1 MIGGQSAARCA
12 SGWRDISRDGREPK
26 RGKMFYRKGDRVK
39 HPIKEDW
46 GLGKVLANSNGEK
59 VDVFFVDA
67 GEKTILLKYVEPIKV
82 KGEESNHGGL
92 DNLKASAS
100 GVKYQR
106 FSKLTENFLEVY
118 PEGFQS
124 EKFVGEER
132 SKKEKA
138 HEMAFE
144 LLPKE
149 RFEELIGA
157 EDYAE
162 ITKRVIKILNA
173 STLILPNERLSLKNG
188 LVEAREQEMFAK
200 ALFGLLYSDDSL
212 KDRFER
218 FSTVLGLVG
227 AGKWTLAT
235 YFLFVFYPEK
245 HMFVKPKLLQ
255 QSADV
260 CRFELNYKA
269 QLNWQTY
276 ESVLSFADY
285 VSSELSDLHPK
296 NMMDVKEFIW
306 HTAATA

>member
-1 MIGGQSAARCA
+1 
-12 SGWRDISRDGREPK
+12 
-26 RGKMFYRKGDRVK
+26 MFYRKGDRVR

-46 GLGKVLANSNGEK
+46 GLGKVLANSNGDK

-92 DNLKASAS
+92 DNLKATASAS

-106 FSKLTENFLEVY
+106 FSKLTENFLEAY
-118 PEGFQS
+118 PDGFQN
-124 EKFVGEER
+124 EKFVGDER
-132 SKKEKA
+132 LKKEKA

-144 LLPKE
+144 LLPKD
-149 RFEELIGA
+149 RFEELISA
-157 EDYAE
+157 ADYAE

-188 LVEAREQEMFAK
+188 LLEEREQEMFAK
-200 ALFGLLYSDDSL
+200 ALFGLLYSDELL

-245 HMFVKPKLLQ
+245 HMFVKPKLMQ

-285 VSSELSDLHPK
+285 VSSELSELHPK

-306 HTAATA
+306 HTAASA

>member
-1 MIGGQSAARCA
+1 
-12 SGWRDISRDGREPK
+12 
-26 RGKMFYRKGDRVK
+26 MFYRKGDRVR

-46 GLGKVLANSNGEK
+46 GLGKVLANSNGDK

-92 DNLKASAS
+92 DNLKATAS
-100 GVKYQR
+100 TSGIKYQR
-106 FSKLTENFLEVY
+106 FSKLTENFLEAY
-118 PEGFQS
+118 PEGFQN
-124 EKFVGEER
+124 EKFIGDER
-132 SKKEKA
+132 IKKEKA

-144 LLPKE
+144 LLPEE
-149 RFEELIGA
+149 RFQELIDA
-157 EDYAE
+157 ADYAE

-173 STLILPNERLSLKNG
+173 TTLILPNERLSLKNG

-200 ALFGLLYSDDSL
+200 ALFGLLYHDEPL
-212 KDRFER
+212 KERFER
-218 FSTVLGLVG
+218 FSSVLGMLG

-235 YFLFVFYPEK
+235 YFLFVFYPDK
-245 HMFVKPKLLQ
+245 HMFVKPKLMQ
-255 QSADV
+255 QSADI

-285 VSSELSDLHPK
+285 VSSELSDLNPK

-306 HTAATA
+306 HTAASA

>member
-1 MIGGQSAARCA
+1 MVDVIFLGTVIA
-12 SGWRDISRDGREPK
+12 PK
-26 RGKMFYRKGDRVK
+26 RGKMFYRKGDKVR

-67 GEKTILLKYVEPIKV
+67 GEKTILLKYVEPVKV
-82 KGEESNHGGL
+82 KGEDSSHGGL
-92 DNLKASAS
+92 DNLKATVSTS
-100 GVKYQR
+100 GIKYKR
-106 FSKLTENFLEVY
+106 FSKLTENFLEAY
-118 PEGFQS
+118 PDGFQN
-124 EKFVGEER
+124 EKFSGEER
-132 SKKEKA
+132 AKKDKA
-138 HEMAFE
+138 HDMAYD

-149 RFEELIGA
+149 RFAELIEA
-157 EDYAE
+157 ADYAE
-162 ITKRVIKILNA
+162 ITQRALKVLNA
-173 STLILPNERLSLKNG
+173 TTLILPNERLALKNG
-188 LVEAREQEMFAK
+188 LAEERSQEMFSK
-200 ALFGLLYSDDSL
+200 ALFELLYSDEEL
-212 KDRFER
+212 KERFER

-245 HMFVKPKLLQ
+245 HMFVKPKLMQ

-276 ESVLSFADY
+276 ESVLSFAGY
-285 VSSELSDLHPK
+285 VSSELSELNPK
-296 NMMDVKEFIW
+296 DMMDVKDFIW

>member
-1 MIGGQSAARCA
+1 
-12 SGWRDISRDGREPK
+12 
-26 RGKMFYRKGDRVK
+26 MFYRKGDRVR

-92 DNLKASAS
+92 DNLKATAT

-106 FSKLTENFLEVY
+106 FSKLTESFLEAY
-118 PEGFQS
+118 PEGFDN
-124 EKFVGEER
+124 EKFVGDER
-132 SKKEKA
+132 AQKEKA
-138 HEMAFE
+138 RELAMD

-149 RFEELIGA
+149 RFKELIDA
-157 EDYAE
+157 SDYAE
-162 ITKRVIKILNA
+162 ITQRVLKILNA
-173 STLILPNERLSLKNG
+173 TNLILPNERLSLKNG
-188 LVEAREQEMFAK
+188 LQEERSQEMFAK
-200 ALFGLLYSDDSL
+200 ALHELLYSEDDL

-218 FSTVLGLVG
+218 FSAVLGMIN

-245 HMFVKPKLLQ
+245 HMFVKPKLMQ
-255 QSADV
+255 QSADK

-276 ESVLSFADY
+276 ESVLSFAEY
-285 VSSELSDLHPK
+285 VSAELSELKPK
-296 NMMDVKEFIW
+296 DMMDVKDFIW

>member
-1 MIGGQSAARCA
+1 
-12 SGWRDISRDGREPK
+12 
-26 RGKMFYRKGDRVK
+26 MFYRKGDRVR

-92 DNLKASAS
+92 DHLKATDT

-106 FSKLTENFLEVY
+106 FSKLTENFLEAY
-118 PEGFQS
+118 PEGFQN
-124 EKFVGEER
+124 EKFAGEDR
-132 SKKEKA
+132 AKKDKA
-138 HEMAFE
+138 HDMAFD

-149 RFEELIGA
+149 RFAELIAA

-162 ITKRVIKILNA
+162 ITQRALKILNA
-173 STLILPNERLSLKNG
+173 TSLILPNERLALKNG
-188 LVEAREQEMFAK
+188 LAEDRSQEIFSK
-200 ALFGLLYSDDSL
+200 ALFELLYSEEIL
-212 KDRFER
+212 KERFER
-218 FSTVLGLVG
+218 FSKVLGLVG

-245 HMFVKPKLLQ
+245 HMFVKPKLMQ

-296 NMMDVKEFIW
+296 DMMDVKDFIW

>member
-1 MIGGQSAARCA
+1 
-12 SGWRDISRDGREPK
+12 
-26 RGKMFYRKGDRVK
+26 MFYRKGDRVK

-92 DNLKASAS
+92 DNLKATPST
-100 GVKYQR
+100 VKYQR
-106 FSKLTENFLEVY
+106 FSNLTENFLETY
-118 PEGFQS
+118 PDGFQN

-132 SKKEKA
+132 AQKEKA
-138 HEMAFE
+138 RELGLD

-149 RFEELIGA
+149 RFAELIDA
-157 EDYAE
+157 SDYAE
-162 ITKRVIKILNA
+162 ITKRVLKILNA
-173 STLILPNERLSLKNG
+173 TSLILPNERLALKNG
-188 LVEAREQEMFAK
+188 LLEERSQEMFAK
-200 ALFGLLYSDDSL
+200 ALFELLYSDDPL

-218 FSTVLGLVG
+218 FSTVLGLIN

-245 HMFVKPKLLQ
+245 HMFVKPKLMQ
-255 QSADV
+255 QSADK

-285 VSSELSDLHPK
+285 VSSELSELKPK
-296 NMMDVKEFIW
+296 DMMDVKGFIW

>member
-1 MIGGQSAARCA
+1 VVGVIFLGTVVK
-12 SGWRDISRDGREPK
+12 PK
-26 RGKMFYRKGDRVK
+26 RGKMFYRKGDRVR

-92 DNLKASAS
+92 DHLKATDT

-106 FSKLTENFLEVY
+106 FSKLTENFLEAY
-118 PEGFQS
+118 PDGFQN
-124 EKFVGEER
+124 EKFAGEDR
-132 SKKEKA
+132 AKKEKA
-138 HEMAFE
+138 HEMAFD
-144 LLPKE
+144 LLPKD
-149 RFEELIGA
+149 RFAELIEA
-157 EDYAE
+157 KDFAE
-162 ITKRVIKILNA
+162 ITQRALKILNA
-173 STLILPNERLSLKNG
+173 TTLILPNERLALKNG
-188 LVEAREQEMFAK
+188 LAEERSQEMFSK
-200 ALFGLLYSDDSL
+200 ALFELLYSDDEL

-245 HMFVKPKLLQ
+245 HMFVKPKLMQ

-276 ESVLSFADY
+276 ESVLYFADY
-285 VSSELSDLHPK
+285 VSTELSELHPK
-296 NMMDVKEFIW
+296 DMMDVKGFIW
-306 HTAATA
+306 HTAASA